1 MAEVVLGIGSS
12 HGPTMNT
19 PPERWPE
26 LGQKDMQD
34 ARFDFASLLAHPR
47 PGIEQELT
55 LEKFTERYNALQRDV
70 AALNE
75 ILMAAHPDVVVV
87 LSNPHGGVTTDVMQP
102 TFGVHLN
109 DAPPAVEGPN
119 VSGQERPRREAANGE
134 RPQRPQPQYPTD
146 GELARQIMEGMIEE
160 GFDVAAMFQSKPGQ
174 GLDGAYNLLYQRY
187 DTEAR
192 IPYVPILVSRYRPNQ
207 ATPRR
212 AYEFGQGLR
221 RVLNRADSPKRVAL
235 MASGGL
241 SHQIIDPELDETV
254 IDALTR
260 GDAEALGSIPR
271 ERLNGAPGTPEILNW
286 IIVAGAM
293 APAPMTLLDYVPCY
307 RSLAG
312 TGHGC
317 TFGYWK

>member
-19 PPERWPE
+19 PPERWPK
-26 LGQKDMQD
+26 LGEKDMQD
-34 ARFDFASLLAHPR
+34 ERFDFASLLQNPR

-70 AALNE
+70 DALNE
-75 ILMAAHPDVVVV
+75 ILVQSRPDAVVV
-87 LSNPHGGVTTDVMQP
+87 LSNPHGGVRHDLMQP

-109 DAPPAVEGPN
+109 DAPPSVEGP
-119 VSGQERPRREAANGE
+119 VQPGRARPEREEGAAE

-146 GELARQIMEGMIEE
+146 GDLAREIMDGMIEE
-160 GFDVAAMFQSKPGQ
+160 GFDVAALFQSKPGQ

-187 DTEAR
+187 DTNAT
-192 IPYVPILVSRYRPNQ
+192 IPYVPVLVSRYLPNQ
-207 ATPRR
+207 TTPKR

-221 RVLNRADSPKRVAL
+221 RVLDREGSTKRVAL

-241 SHQIIDPELDETV
+241 SHQIIDPELDKTV
-254 IDALTR
+254 IDALTT
-260 GDAEALGSIPR
+260 GNAEALGAISR

-293 APAPMTLLDYVPCY
+293 APKTMTLLDYVPCY
-307 RSLAG
+307 RSRAG
-312 TGHGC
+312 TGHGV